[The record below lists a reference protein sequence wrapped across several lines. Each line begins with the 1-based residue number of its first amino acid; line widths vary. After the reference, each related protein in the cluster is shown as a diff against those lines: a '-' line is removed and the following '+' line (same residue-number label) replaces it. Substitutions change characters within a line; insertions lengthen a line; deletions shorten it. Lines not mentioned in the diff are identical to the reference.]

1 MKLYGFTNAVPTR
14 NQEMRKLTEYEQGR
28 FDALAGKHPYRFTT
42 EYARG
47 YDAGLAE
54 IRCGLL

>member
-1 MKLYGFTNAVPTR
+1 
-14 NQEMRKLTEYEQGR
+14 MRKLAEYTTEYEQGR
-28 FDALAGKHPYRFTT
+28 FDALAGKHPSRFTT

-47 YDAGLAE
+47 YEAGLAE